1 MRSRQLYCSG
11 MATNDSAKKI
21 YVIHENDAWVEPL
34 RDAFSELALPY
45 AEWFIDRGTLDL
57 AATPPQ
63 GVFYNRMS
71 ASSHT
76 RDHRYAAEMTGGVLA
91 WLECHGRR
99 VINNGRALQLEI
111 SKIAQ
116 YAALARHGIRV
127 PRTIAAVGTRHI
139 VEAARAMPG
148 RFITKHNRAGKGLGV
163 RLFGNVDALAR
174 HVESDDF
181 EPSVD
186 GITLIQEYIEAP
198 EPFITRVEFVGGEFL
213 YAVRVD
219 TSLGFELCPA
229 DVCHVDDAFCPA
241 GAAGQRQGPKGAS
254 ASTAI
259 GADTGSIAPRDFP
272 KEAAGAAGQRQGPK
286 GASASTAIGADTGS
300 IAPRDF
306 PKEAPGETTPAASA
320 PRFRIVQ
327 GFAHPIVERYRRFL
341 ADNGIGIAGIEFIVD
356 KRGDLYTYDVN
367 TNTNY
372 NSDAEQEAGLYG
384 MCAIARY
391 LGRELRAM
399 DDIRKPEVAPA

>member
-1 MRSRQLYCSG
+1 M
-11 MATNDSAKKI
+11 TNIPSAKKI

-34 RDAFSELALPY
+34 RAAFAELALPY
-45 AEWFIDRGTLDL
+45 AEWFIDQGTLDL
-57 AATPPQ
+57 AATPPE
-63 GVFYNRMS
+63 GIFYNRMS

-76 RDHRYAAEMTGGVLA
+76 RDHRYAAELTGGVLA
-91 WLECHGRR
+91 WLERHGRR
-99 VINNGRALQLEI
+99 LVNNGRALQLEI

-127 PRTIAAVGTRHI
+127 PHTIAAVGTKHI

-163 RLFGNVDALAR
+163 RLFDNVDALAR
-174 HVESDDF
+174 HVESDAF
-181 EPSVD
+181 EPPID

-229 DVCHVDDAFCPA
+229 DVCQIGDAFCPA
-241 GAAGQRQGPKGAS
+241 GETQ
-254 ASTAI
+254 
-259 GADTGSIAPRDFP
+259 AP
-272 KEAAGAAGQRQGPK
+272 
-286 GASASTAIGADTGS
+286 
-300 IAPRDF
+300 
-306 PKEAPGETTPAASA
+306 TTA

-327 GFAHPIVERYRRFL
+327 GFTHPIVDRYRRFL
-341 ADNGIGIAGIEFIVD
+341 VDNGIGIAGIEFIAD
-356 KRGDLYTYDVN
+356 RRGELYTYDVN

-372 NSDAEQEAGLYG
+372 NGDAEQEAGLYG
-384 MCAIARY
+384 MRAIARY
-391 LGRELRAM
+391 LGRELRA
-399 DDIRKPEVAPA
+399 IEGLWLPETTPA

>member
-1 MRSRQLYCSG
+1 
-11 MATNDSAKKI
+11 MATDASTKKI

-34 RDAFSELALPY
+34 RSAFAELALPY
-45 AEWFIDRGTLDL
+45 AEWFIDQGTLDL

-76 RDHRYAAEMTGGVLA
+76 RRHRYAAELTGGVLA
-91 WLECHGRR
+91 WLERHGRR
-99 VINNGRALQLEI
+99 VVNNGRALQLEV

-127 PRTIAAVGTRHI
+127 PRTIAAVGAKPI

-163 RLFGNVDALAR
+163 KLFDNVDALAR
-174 HVESDDF
+174 HVESDSF

-229 DVCHVDDAFCPA
+229 DVCQVGDAFCPA
-241 GAAGQRQGPKGAS
+241 GAATS
-254 ASTAI
+254 AV
-259 GADTGSIAPRDFP
+259 
-272 KEAAGAAGQRQGPK
+272 
-286 GASASTAIGADTGS
+286 
-300 IAPRDF
+300 
-306 PKEAPGETTPAASA
+306 PAASA

-327 GFAHPIVERYRRFL
+327 GFTHPIVERYRRFL
-341 ADNGIGIAGIEFIVD
+341 ADNRIGIAGIEFIVD
-356 KRGDLYTYDVN
+356 RRGDLYTYDVN

-384 MCAIARY
+384 MRAIARY
-391 LGRELRAM
+391 LGRELRALEGV
-399 DDIRKPEVAPA
+399 RRREVAPA